1 MKAPLPFGARSLEEA
16 RDISRAQMRN
26 GQAILAL
33 LNREYKRDPDGQF
46 ASGGSGAEDDPYVGE
61 VDEGDE
67 GYGRDPDGVSYTEN
81 DVDLETGEP
90 KFSEAYRAKYGPVT
104 SESVHDTTDGRPIAV
119 VETQKGPF
127 LHIADDS
134 RGTKQREVIQ
144 EFTKR
149 ETRELGDGVFAVYNG
164 DKPSFV
170 SSSGVSVT
178 PAGANPTRDGV
189 KVTWRNGAETTFA
202 GEAGD
207 DAAFELQ
214 ESLSISGKER

>member
-1 MKAPLPFGARSLEEA
+1 MPIE
-16 RDISRAQMRN
+16 DV
-26 GQAILAL
+26 

-46 ASGGSGAEDDPYVGE
+46 ASGGSDDDDPGVGE

-67 GYGRDPDGVSYTEN
+67 GYGRDPNGVSYTEN

-104 SESVHDTTDGRPIAV
+104 SESVHDTVDGRPIAV
-119 VETQKGPF
+119 VQTQKGPF

-144 EFTKR
+144 ELTKR
-149 ETRELGDGVFAVYNG
+149 EARDLGDGVFAVYSG
-164 DKPSFV
+164 EKQSFT
-170 SSSGVSVT
+170 SSGVSVA
-178 PAGANPTRDGV
+178 PAGPDPTRDGV
-189 KVTWRNGAETTFA
+189 KVTWRNGKETTFA
-202 GEAGD
+202 GEAGN